1 MNPKISICLPTYN
14 RAMSLKETLN
24 RLLIQTYQDYEI
36 IIGNDASE
44 DNTREI
50 IRSFKDDR
58 IKYHEH
64 KRNIGIYPNWNYLVH
79 LAKGEYV
86 SIYHDHDIYLPN
98 ILKRSVDI
106 LERNRNIVFIHSA
119 FVLINKDR
127 NPLNVFVEEFAE
139 ITPGMEFKKYFLMSS
154 KNTIC
159 AATVMAR
166 RDAYEKV
173 GKFNTIYGLG
183 CDKEMWF
190 RLASLGDVGYINE
203 PQALILGRSKGDATE
218 KFVMDDFRGSY
229 NLLHEGLKSLY
240 PIKSRQYRQGLIKL
254 RWEYES
260 GVLRHIFKAIA
271 CEDLPNIK
279 NRVEAFSGYCKPITK
294 ALMKAFVNCRI
305 IRFIIEKAARH
316 YHSKQLIKRQ
326 LNAALYCR
334 RSKELYKYIVWP
346 HVDSFRR

>member
-127 NPLNVFVEEFAE
+127 NPLNVFVEEFCGNPRRE
-139 ITPGMEFKKYFLMSS
+139 WNL
-154 KNTIC
+154 KN
-159 AATVMAR
+159 
-166 RDAYEKV
+166 
-173 GKFNTIYGLG
+173 
-183 CDKEMWF
+183 
-190 RLASLGDVGYINE
+190 
-203 PQALILGRSKGDATE
+203 
-218 KFVMDDFRGSY
+218 
-229 NLLHEGLKSLY
+229 
-240 PIKSRQYRQGLIKL
+240 
-254 RWEYES
+254 
-260 GVLRHIFKAIA
+260 IF
-271 CEDLPNIK
+271 
-279 NRVEAFSGYCKPITK
+279 
-294 ALMKAFVNCRI
+294 
-305 IRFIIEKAARH
+305 
-316 YHSKQLIKRQ
+316 
-326 LNAALYCR
+326 
-334 RSKELYKYIVWP
+334 
-346 HVDSFRR
+346 